1 MYQFV
6 TGFFK
11 ALNNRVDWVE
21 DPIELGRESLALLFS
36 KYYQVR
42 IVLSAPSLTE
52 LQFITIDAL
61 PADARTYQKNIIEYL
76 KDNGNARLPTLSY
89 VEGKKS
95 GHVKYLNYMTQGYKA
110 FAVNLKKHPDA
121 NINRD
126 ERVDVLL
133 CRDDLYRSDY
143 DDIVNKSVAICNGL
157 LHQCIAGDNGIYIL
171 GAGTTTR
178 LSNVNSFGILDFSE
192 VGKVKTLQ
200 IKEEHIVKYM
210 PGEALD
216 DAIYLKVPEEYA
228 GKAVMISI
236 GGYLYYLG
244 SLMSRINERL
254 FKIETDKAA
263 IIKRI
268 YESKQYGFDVSS
280 LGITQFENSNDV
292 LLGEFT
298 TDEFYKKLLTNSLS
312 FFIIADVNDY
322 VVEKV
327 IHENP
332 RYPGKYL
339 THQLP
344 EYPIISELGLIP
356 NFNYRYID
364 GVFVLHTD
372 LLTRYNTIYTTTQ
385 WKKLKR
391 LSFTVDAYKPRYYQN
406 ASKLIIRYSTE

>member
-6 TGFFK
+6 TGFYK

-42 IVLSAPSLTE
+42 IVLSAPSLSK
-52 LQFITIDAL
+52 LQFITIDGL
-61 PADARTYQKNIIEYL
+61 PTNARIYQKNIIEYL
-76 KDNGNARLPTLSY
+76 KENGDRRLPTLNY
-89 VEGKKS
+89 VEEKKP

-110 FAVNLKKHPDA
+110 LSVNINKHHDA

-126 ERVDVLL
+126 EKIDVLL
-133 CRDDLYRSDY
+133 FRDDLYRSDY
-143 DDIVNKSVAICNGL
+143 DDIVSKSVAICNGL
-157 LHQCIAGDNGIYIL
+157 LHQCVAGDKGVYLLN
-171 GAGTTTR
+171 AGTTTR

-192 VGKVKTLQ
+192 IGEIKTIQ
-200 IKEEHIVKYM
+200 IKEEHIIKYM
-210 PGEALD
+210 PGEDLE
-216 DAIYLKVPEEYA
+216 DAIYLMVPEEYA

-244 SLMSRINERL
+244 NIMTRINERL
-254 FKIETDKAA
+254 FKIETDKA
-263 IIKRI
+263 IFIKRI
-268 YESKQYGFDVSS
+268 YESKRYGFDVSS
-280 LGITQFENSNDV
+280 LGVMQFENSNDI
-292 LLGEFT
+292 LLGDFT
-298 TDEFYKKLLTNSLS
+298 SDDFYKRLLTHPLS
-312 FFIIADVNDY
+312 FFIIANVNDY
-322 VVEKV
+322 VVEKI

-344 EYPIISELGLIP
+344 EYPVISELGLIP
-356 NFNYRYID
+356 NFHYRYID
-364 GVFVLHTD
+364 GVYVLHTD

-385 WKKLKR
+385 WKIQKR
-391 LSFTVDAYKPRYYQN
+391 LSFTVDTYNPRYYQN